1 MTGVEAISNGVPAFK
16 PPEWRNAR
24 STLMV
29 MGSLL
34 GVMFLGLSWLASRM
48 RTVPNE
54 DTTVISQ
61 IAKGVIGSG
70 PQFFCFQLFT
80 LLVLVL
86 AANTSFADF
95 PRLASFHAEDAFMP
109 RQLTKRGHRLAF
121 SNGILFLAAS
131 AGFLVVLFQADVTR
145 LIPLYAI
152 GVFTSFTLSQLG
164 MAVRH
169 LRLREPQW
177 GLGLVINGAGAVA
190 TGLVTIIIAITKFTH
205 GAWAIMLLVPLLVAA
220 LVRLNRQ
227 YESESSQLL
236 DPVDLALGVAEP
248 VPAVHTS
255 IVLIDQLDT
264 ATARALRAARTLRA
278 DRTEAVHFCL
288 DEHRTER
295 LRADWDRFRIDHL
308 DLRVVECPDRKLVHR
323 VQELAHELT
332 ADGRTQLSVLI
343 PHLLHRRRWHRLL
356 HDRTSNALA
365 VALARLANVS
375 VTLVPY
381 QLGDADTAP
390 LAPVEPDGGDGSPA
404 AWPPAVGEAAPLR
417 RTGGDGAQPI
427 SEMEWRRP
435 AVVEGRVEQLVVETT
450 RGVPSLVA
458 VVDDGS
464 GRVDLLFLGR
474 HRLGGVELGTRLRA
488 TGTAAAHRG
497 RLTILNPMIE
507 LLSATHH

>member
-1 MTGVEAISNGVPAFK
+1 M
-16 PPEWRNAR
+16 
-24 STLMV
+24 
-29 MGSLL
+29 
-34 GVMFLGLSWLASRM
+34 
-48 RTVPNE
+48 
-54 DTTVISQ
+54 
-61 IAKGVIGSG
+61 
-70 PQFFCFQLFT
+70 
-80 LLVLVL
+80 
-86 AANTSFADF
+86 
-95 PRLASFHAEDAFMP
+95 
-109 RQLTKRGHRLAF
+109 
-121 SNGILFLAAS
+121 
-131 AGFLVVLFQADVTR
+131 
-145 LIPLYAI
+145 
-152 GVFTSFTLSQLG
+152 
-164 MAVRH
+164 
-169 LRLREPQW
+169 
-177 GLGLVINGAGAVA
+177 
-190 TGLVTIIIAITKFTH
+190 
-205 GAWAIMLLVPLLVAA
+205 
-220 LVRLNRQ
+220 
-227 YESESSQLL
+227 
-236 DPVDLALGVAEP
+236 AEP

-255 IVLIDQLDT
+255 IVLIDRLDT
-264 ATARALRAARTLRA
+264 AAARALRAARTLRA

-365 VALARLANVS
+365 VALAKLPNVS

-381 QLGDADTAP
+381 QLGEAGTAP

-404 AWPPAVGEAAPLR
+404 AWPTAVGEAAPLR

-427 SEMEWRRP
+427 RELEWRRP

-507 LLSATHH
+507 LLTVAHH